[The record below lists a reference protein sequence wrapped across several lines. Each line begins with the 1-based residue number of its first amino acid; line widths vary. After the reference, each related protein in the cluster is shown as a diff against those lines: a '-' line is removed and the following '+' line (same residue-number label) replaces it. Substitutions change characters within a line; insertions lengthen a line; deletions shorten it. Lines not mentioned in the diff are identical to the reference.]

1 MSEEPKVDRLIDA
14 RNTFCPGPL
23 MELIRAVR
31 EAKVGEVIGVL
42 SSDTGS
48 KKDIPLWV
56 NKAGHKLVGI
66 YEKNGYSEMEISKK
80 REALENV
87 LIPYR
92 IDENLEMFRRNGFG
106 IVETFFQWYN
116 FVGFM
121 CLKTKAD
128 FEKTAGLRGKIA
140 KQKEA

>member
-23 MELIRAVR
+23 MELIRAIR

-66 YEKNGYSEMEISKK
+66 YDKAGYSE
-80 REALENV
+80 
-87 LIPYR
+87 
-92 IDENLEMFRRNGFG
+92 
-106 IVETFFQWYN
+106 IV
-116 FVGFM
+116 V
-121 CLKTKAD
+121 
-128 FEKTAGLRGKIA
+128 
-140 KQKEA
+140 QKMR

>member
-1 MSEEPKVDRLIDA
+1 MSEEPNVDRLIDA

-23 MELIRAVR
+23 MELIRAIR

-66 YEKNGYSEMEISKK
+66 YEKAGYAEIVVKK
-80 REALENV
+80 
-87 LIPYR
+87 
-92 IDENLEMFRRNGFG
+92 M
-106 IVETFFQWYN
+106 
-116 FVGFM
+116 
-121 CLKTKAD
+121 K
-128 FEKTAGLRGKIA
+128 
-140 KQKEA
+140 